1 MCSFTSA
8 WSRDCC
14 FICWQAS
21 SPRAGVVL
29 SRARCAPASGQAL
42 SARFSTGSFC
52 PLGCSLR
59 RCPACKRLSATRR
72 GMAWSSILARRCAGP
87 SIKLFPT
94 SLRIILSPH
103 LNSRATGALSSWHLS
118 AWLAQWALLSWA
130 DSWASGVRRGGHNSR
145 SLPWKLSIAKRYDI
159 LPTTRKN
166 CPSQKDAEIEST
178 EGRKRFLTIQEPL
191 PGGADPQEA
200 APIET
205 LPLSELA
212 ETLGQELYLKSG
224 QVARTITLLD
234 EGNTIPFIARYRKE
248 ITGSL
253 DEVQIQTI
261 ADRAAALRALF
272 ERKSDVR
279 RLIEAQGKLTPELSS
294 AILAATTL
302 QEVED
307 LYLPYRPKRKTR
319 ASVAREKGLA
329 PLADLI
335 LQQPE
340 MSGDL
345 ESILEEQARP
355 FLNAELGVDTSL
367 EAYAGARDIAAEVI
381 AEDANV
387 RGGVRATF
395 FKQATLSAKAVDPEK
410 IAEKDPKGVYQ
421 LYYEFNENITKLVPH
436 RVLALNRG
444 EREDVLRVNVT
455 LPYEQAQPEIER
467 YYPVRATSPFARHL
481 KEAMEDGYKRLLAP
495 AMEREVRVELTRQ
508 AEEHAITIFAA
519 NLRNLLLQP
528 PLRGRKVL
536 GIDPGYRTGCKLAI
550 VDEMGK
556 YLESDT
562 MYLHQAERALQTLRG
577 LITKYNIDVIAI
589 GNGTASRETEQLV
602 AGLIREIE
610 AETGQQGK
618 IGYVIVNEAGAS
630 VYSASEAARQEF
642 PTLDATQRGTI
653 SIARRLQDPLAE
665 LVKIDPKAVGVGLYQ
680 HDVDQKELAN
690 ALERVVV
697 SCVNFAGVEVNSAS
711 AALLKHVSGI
721 NTRIANALV
730 KYREEHG
737 PFRSR
742 EELRSVPG
750 LGPATF
756 VQAAGFLKIASGSEP
771 LDNTFIHPESY
782 GAARALLE
790 MLPAGDNG
798 RAKPAERIAQFRQLI
813 RLRNSL
819 GRSQR
824 QRTTSTHDGD
834 EEAAWSEIAK
844 KIGVGLPTLN
854 DILENLEKPGLDP
867 RDTLPA
873 PILRHDVLK
882 MEDLQ
887 TGMIL
892 QGTVRNVVDFGAFVD
907 IGVKQDGLVHVSE
920 MADRFVKDP
929 LSVVAVGQVVQVR
942 VLKVDVQRG
951 RVQLSMRGLP

>member
-1 MCSFTSA
+1 LATQEETNSLASFATDTSHEPLA
-8 WSRDCC
+8 IAD
-14 FICWQAS
+14 IAS
-21 SPRAGVVL
+21 AL
-29 SRARCAPASGQAL
+29 SAELNIASGQ
-42 SARFSTGSFC
+42 
-52 PLGCSLR
+52 
-59 RCPACKRLSATRR
+59 
-72 GMAWSSILARRCAGP
+72 I
-87 SIKLFPT
+87 
-94 SLRIILSPH
+94 
-103 LNSRATGALSSWHLS
+103 
-118 AWLAQWALLSWA
+118 
-130 DSWASGVRRGGHNSR
+130 
-145 SLPWKLSIAKRYDI
+145 
-159 LPTTRKN
+159 
-166 CPSQKDAEIEST
+166 
-178 EGRKRFLTIQEPL
+178 
-191 PGGADPQEA
+191 
-200 APIET
+200 
-205 LPLSELA
+205 
-212 ETLGQELYLKSG
+212 
-224 QVARTITLLD
+224 ARTIALLD

-248 ITGSL
+248 VTGSL
-253 DEVQIQTI
+253 DEVQIQAI
-261 ADRAAALRALF
+261 ADRAAALRALH
-272 ERKSDVR
+272 ERKQDVR
-279 RLIEAQGKLTPELSS
+279 RLIDAQGKLTGEL
-294 AILAATTL
+294 AAALAAATTL

-329 PLADLI
+329 PLAGII
-335 LQQPE
+335 LQQPVLP
-340 MSGDL
+340 GDSAAL
-345 ESILEEQARP
+345 LEEYARP
-355 FLNAELGVDTSL
+355 FLDAEKGVDTSL
-367 EAYAGARDIAAEVI
+367 EAYAGACDIVAEVI
-381 AEDANV
+381 AEDASV
-387 RGGVRATF
+387 RGSVRASF
-395 FKQATLSAKAVDPEK
+395 FKRAVLEAKAIDPEK
-410 IAEKDPKGVYQ
+410 LAQKDPNGVYQ
-421 LYYEFNENITKLVPH
+421 LYYDFHEEVTKLVPH
-436 RVLALNRG
+436 RILALNRA
-444 EREDVLRVNVT
+444 EREGVLRVSVD
-455 LPYEQAQPEIER
+455 LPYEQAQPDITR
-467 YYPVRATSPFARHL
+467 HYPIKAASPFASL
-481 KEAMEDGYKRLLAP
+481 LAEAMEDGYKRLLAP
-495 AMEREVRVELTRQ
+495 AMEREVRVELTRR
-508 AEEHAITIFAA
+508 AEEHAINIFAA

-528 PLRGRKVL
+528 PLRGKKVL
-536 GIDPGYRTGCKLAI
+536 GIDPGYRTGCKLAV
-550 VDEMGK
+550 VDETGK
-556 YLESDT
+556 YLVSDT
-562 MYLHQAERALQTLRG
+562 IYLHQSEKARQTLRG
-577 LITKYNIDVIAI
+577 LISGYDIGVIAI

-602 AGLIREIE
+602 AKLIRDIE
-610 AETGQQGK
+610 GETGQRDR

-630 VYSASEAARQEF
+630 VYSASEAAREEF
-642 PTLDATQRGTI
+642 PALDATQRGTI

-680 HDVDQKELAN
+680 HDVDQKELA
-690 ALERVVV
+690 AMLDRVVV
-697 SCVNFAGVEVNSAS
+697 SCVNFAGVEVNAAS
-711 AALLKHVSGI
+711 AALLRHVSGI
-721 NTRIANALV
+721 NTRVANAIV
-730 KYREEHG
+730 RYREQHG
-737 PFRSR
+737 PFATR
-742 EELRSVPG
+742 EDLRKVPG

-942 VLKVDVQRG
+942 VLKVDMQRG